1 MKTKEFIAVAAILFA
16 GLLGASG
23 VAAADTVVLCS
34 GSKLQGSI
42 LKKSAEKVVIDL
54 GPVVV
59 TVPRSEVSKITV
71 EKKGITDAHKVTL
84 AALVEGIADPP
95 LKVADVKDLVRKV
108 GSGVVKVSNN
118 HGHGAGFFVTDEG
131 HVVTNYHV
139 IEGEEKNTVTVFLK
153 QANGV
158 KRVDCKEAKIVAIN
172 RWMDL
177 ALLQIKKEDL
187 AKLGEKPPR
196 LRLGDTR
203 DLAAGSK
210 VVAIG
215 NPGVVDVGGSKLRDI
230 HMVTLMHTTSE
241 GIVSSPRRAL
251 KGLVFIQTTA
261 AINPGNSGGPLFDD
275 KGRVIG
281 VVTLGTWQENI
292 GFALKVEYL
301 KTFLKDFEAFA
312 VSESN
317 PNEAYRYPDAP
328 RKKKPAGKPE
338 TKSATKAAKGKS
350 KT

>member
-1 MKTKEFIAVAAILFA
+1 MKARALFSVAAILLALWSVGGRA
-16 GLLGASG
+16 G
-23 VAAADTVVLCS
+23 ADTVVLSS
-34 GSKLQGSI
+34 GSQLQGSV
-42 LKKSAEKVVIDL
+42 LKEGPDKVVIDL

-59 TVPRSEVSKITV
+59 TVPRADVAKITI
-71 EKKGITDAHKVTL
+71 EKKAGGESLKVSL
-84 AALVEGIADPP
+84 SALIKGVTDPP
-95 LKVADVKDLVRKV
+95 LKIADVKDLVRKV

-118 HGHGAGFFVTDEG
+118 RGHGAGFIVTDEG
-131 HVVTNYHV
+131 HVITNYHV

-153 QANGV
+153 KDKGV
-158 KRVDCKEAKIVAIN
+158 QRIDCKEAKIVAIN

-187 AKLGEKPPR
+187 AKLGKKPPR
-196 LRLGDTR
+196 LHLGDTR
-203 DLAAGSK
+203 DLEAGSK

-215 NPGVVDVGGSKLRDI
+215 NPGVVDASGSKLRDI
-230 HMVTLMHTTSE
+230 RMVTLTHSTSE

-281 VVTLGTWQENI
+281 VVTLGTWQQNI
-292 GFALKVEYL
+292 GFALKIEYL
-301 KTFLKDFEAFA
+301 KTFLQDFGAFA

-328 RKKKPAGKPE
+328 KKKKPASKP
-338 TKSATKAAKGKS
+338 ATAPASKPAKEKPQ
-350 KT
+350 T